1 MESLVS
7 ASASR
12 LQTSALER
20 TLEQRQTLRTQIDAE
35 QTRVQ
40 NLRNEQRLAERADV
54 ELNESRLNRELI
66 RDTTDAARIDATR
79 TQEFND
85 LRIQER
91 LDRQIDDN
99 LQSLDDQLTREA
111 IRDAFNPLPELQQN
125 QAARPSNEVDESLP
139 VRTDELSL
147 RELLV
152 ERNARLTDRAADEQ
166 SFAQQQTRDFERS
179 VQAINTFVTQ
189 PGDTA
194 TFEERGGVVDFQ
206 A

>member
-12 LQTSALER
+12 LQSSALER
-20 TLEQRQTLRTQIDAE
+20 TLEQRQTLRAQIEAE
-35 QTRVQ
+35 QTRAQ
-40 NLRNEQRLAERADV
+40 NLTNEQRRAERADV
-54 ELNESRLNRELI
+54 ELNESRLSRELI

-91 LDRQIDDN
+91 NDRQIDDN
-99 LQSLDDQLTREA
+99 LQALDDQLTREA

-125 QAARPSNEVDESLP
+125 QAARPSNEIDDSLP
-139 VRTDELSL
+139 VRTDEISL

-179 VQAINTFVTQ
+179 VQAIDTFATQ
-189 PGDTA
+189 PGGAA
-194 TFEERGGVVDFQ
+194 TFEERGGIVDFQ

>member
-1 MESLVS
+1 MESLVA

-66 RDTTDAARIDATR
+66 RDTTDAARTDATR
-79 TQEFND
+79 AQEFND

-99 LQSLDDQLTREA
+99 LQALDDQLTREA

-125 QAARPSNEVDESLP
+125 QATRPSNEIDDTSP
-139 VRTDELSL
+139 VRTDEISL

-152 ERNARLTDRAADEQ
+152 ERNARLTDRAADDQ

-194 TFEERGGVVDFQ
+194 TFEERGGIVDFQ

>member
-1 MESLVS
+1 MDSLVVSS
-7 ASASR
+7 AAR
-12 LQTSALER
+12 LQTTRVAA
-20 TLEQRQTLRTQIDAE
+20 TLEQRQTLRTQIEAE
-35 QTRVQ
+35 QARAQTITTQQRAADRTSEAINETR
-40 NLRNEQRLAERADV
+40 LD
-54 ELNESRLNRELI
+54 RELI
-66 RDTTDAARIDATR
+66 RNTTDASRIAATR
-79 TQEFND
+79 VQEADD

-91 LDRQIDDN
+91 QDRAIDDN
-99 LQSLDDQLTREA
+99 LQSLDDELTRQA

-125 QAARPSNEVDESLP
+125 QATRPSNEIDDTLP

-152 ERNARLTDRAADEQ
+152 ERNARLTDRAADDR

-179 VQAINTFVTQ
+179 VQAIDAFVTQ

-194 TFEERGGVVDFQ
+194 TFEERGGIVDFQ

>member
-20 TLEQRQTLRTQIDAE
+20 TLEQRQTLRAQIDAE
-35 QTRVQ
+35 QARAQ
-40 NLRNEQRLAERADV
+40 NLRNEQRRAERADV
-54 ELNESRLNRELI
+54 ELNESRLSRELI
-66 RDTTDAARIDATR
+66 RDTTDAARINATR
-79 TQEFND
+79 AQEFND

-91 LDRQIDDN
+91 NDRQIDDN
-99 LQSLDDQLTREA
+99 LQALDDQLTREA

-125 QAARPSNEVDESLP
+125 QATRPSNEIDDSLP
-139 VRTDELSL
+139 VRTDEISL

-166 SFAQQQTRDFERS
+166 AFAQQQSRDFERS

-189 PGDTA
+189 PGDAT
-194 TFEERGGVVDFQ
+194 TFEERGGIVDFQ

>member
-125 QAARPSNEVDESLP
+125 QAARPSNEIGDSLP
-139 VRTDELSL
+139 VRTDEISL

-179 VQAINTFVTQ
+179 VQAIDTFVTQ
-189 PGDTA
+189 PGDAA
-194 TFEERGGVVDFQ
+194 TFEERGGIVDFQ

>member
-20 TLEQRQTLRTQIDAE
+20 TLEQRQTLRAQIEAE
-35 QTRVQ
+35 QTRAQ
-40 NLRNEQRLAERADV
+40 NLTNEQRRAERADV
-54 ELNESRLNRELI
+54 ELNESRLSRELI
-66 RDTTDAARIDATR
+66 RDTTDAARIDAIR
-79 TQEFND
+79 AQEFND

-91 LDRQIDDN
+91 NDRQIDDN
-99 LQSLDDQLTREA
+99 LQALDDQLTREA

-125 QAARPSNEVDESLP
+125 QAARPSNETDDSLP
-139 VRTDELSL
+139 VRTDEISL

-152 ERNARLTDRAADEQ
+152 ERNARVTDRAADEQ
-166 SFAQQQTRDFERS
+166 SFAQQQTRDFARS
-179 VQAINTFVTQ
+179 VQAINTFATQ
-189 PGDTA
+189 PGDAA
-194 TFEERGGVVDFQ
+194 TFEERGGIVDFQ